1 MIEKLE
7 KQPVGMTIPKI
18 IENLGGIVLHA
29 FNESGR
35 VALFFTSSMR
45 WLVQK
50 PFRFKE
56 IVNQIEFIGN
66 QSLFIILL
74 SSLFTGMVFAL
85 QTYSGF
91 KMVNAEVLIGPSV
104 ALALM
109 RELSP
114 VLSALIVTGRA
125 GAAMTAQLGSMRV
138 TEQID
143 ALDVMGV
150 NPKQYL
156 VMPRIVAG
164 VVAMPLLA
172 CVSAFIGNVG
182 AYFLATR
189 ILLIDGAVYMAK
201 VGVFARPRDVVQCI
215 IKAAFFGLIFSVIG
229 TYKGF
234 NCENGARG
242 VGKATNETVVVSS
255 ILILVSDYFLSA
267 IIRMFL
273 YGGFR

>member
-1 MIEKLE
+1 MDKLE
-7 KQPVGMTIPKI
+7 KVHHGPSIPKL
-18 IENLGGIVLHA
+18 IENLGAVVFHA
-29 FNESGR
+29 LSEMGR
-35 VALFFTSSMR
+35 MTTFFTTSIA
-45 WLVQK
+45 WLFRK

-56 IVNQIEFIGN
+56 IIHQIEFIGN

-74 SSLFTGMVFAL
+74 SSVFTGMVFAL

-91 KMVNAEVLIGPSV
+91 KMVNAQVLIGPSV

-125 GAAMTAQLGSMRV
+125 GAAMTAQLGTMRV

-143 ALDVMGV
+143 ALDVIGV
-150 NPKQYL
+150 SPKQYL
-156 VMPRIVAG
+156 VMPRIIASLI
-164 VVAMPLLA
+164 AMPLLA
-172 CVSAFIGNVG
+172 AVSAFVGNIGS
-182 AYFLATR
+182 YFLCTKL
-189 ILLIDGAVYMAK
+189 LLIDGAVYMSK
-201 VGVFARPRDVVQCI
+201 VDMFARPRDVAQCL
-215 IKAAFFGLIFSVIG
+215 IKAVFFGFIFSMIG

-234 NCENGARG
+234 NCDNGARG
-242 VGKATNETVVVSS
+242 VGQATNETVVLSS

-273 YGGFR
+273 YGGFT